1 MPIGSILCE
10 NGKIYNVNDNLFV
23 GLVDKNEKLEIRS
36 CTIQQ
41 FAGGRAE
48 IKIDGVED
56 KVWVEPRILGY
67 KKRHISKAI
76 SFDFETNSIQ

>member
-1 MPIGSILCE
+1 MTIGSILCE

-56 KVWVEPRILGY
+56 MAWVHVGILGH

-76 SFDFETNSIQ
+76 SFDFETGSFQ